1 MGVWL
6 SSPGFV
12 PDWVFQAS
20 RPISLP
26 SVFLGCPLGI
36 MVLPRP
42 APGVLAGAMP
52 SSVSLPVE
60 WVKCGISRT
69 VRARA

>member
-6 SSPGFV
+6 SGPGFV

-20 RPISLP
+20 RPVSLP

-36 MVLPRP
+36 TALAGP
-42 APGVLAGAMP
+42 APGVLVGAMS

-60 WVKCGISRT
+60 WSKRGISRT
-69 VRARA
+69 VCARA